1 MTVGTPRAPVTRARL
16 LQAALDVVDAEG
28 LEALTMRR
36 LGRELGVEAMSLYH
50 HVPNKGALLDALVGA
65 VIAEIELPPV
75 DAWEWDEALV
85 AAGHAM
91 REALLRHPGVVPVM
105 ATRPAFGHE
114 EGLDLIEWLLTVAQR
129 SGLGAIDTMYATR
142 CLGIFVIGA
151 VLAEVDADETREE
164 RVARAHESFS
174 ALDPWR
180 YPVQTALRDQA
191 MAQGSPWDERAL
203 FDLGVRALVDGL
215 RTRVPPTGAPR
226 TGRRR
231 PVRPKNGG

>member
-1 MTVGTPRAPVTRARL
+1 MKPRTVARPPVTRARL
-16 LQAALDVVDAEG
+16 LAAALAVVDAEG

-75 DAWEWDEALV
+75 EAWPWDEALV

-91 REALLRHPGVVPVM
+91 RQTLLRHPGVVAVM

-114 EGLDLIEWLLTVAQR
+114 EGLDLIEWLLSVGQR
-129 SGLGAIDTMYATR
+129 SGLSALDTMYATR
-142 CLGIFVIGA
+142 CLGMYVMGA
-151 VLAEVDADETREE
+151 VLAEIESDESREE
-164 RVARAHESFS
+164 RAARAEASFS

-180 YPVQTALRDQA
+180 YPVQTALRNQA
-191 MAQGSPWDERAL
+191 YADGTSWDEREL
-203 FDLGVRALVDGL
+203 FDLGLRALVDGL
-215 RTRVPPTGAPR
+215 RARAPEPPPR
-226 TGRRR
+226 PPGPR
-231 PVRPKNGG
+231 G